1 MTRSIKRADIILI
14 VSLLVASL
22 IALGVMLLTRKDG
35 ESVVVEIN
43 GEHVATYSLSENGEH
58 ILNGGTNVLIIE
70 DGKAYMQE
78 ANCPDK
84 TCVRKGGVSYS
95 GESIVCLPN
104 RISVTVKGD
113 GGVDL
118 VS

>member
-1 MTRSIKRADIILI
+1 MEKRSRKLDIIVI
-14 VSLLVASL
+14 VSLLVVSL
-22 IALGVMLLTRKDG
+22 IAVLALSLTKKEG
-35 ESVVVEIN
+35 ESVVVEID
-43 GEHVATYSLSENGEH
+43 GEYVGTYSLFEDGEYS
-58 ILNGGTNVLIIE
+58 LNGGTNVLVIKE
-70 DGKAYMQE
+70 GKAYMSE

-84 TCVRKGGVSYS
+84 TCVKRGGVKYA